1 MAAKQGDAKAQGNL
15 GFMYDNG
22 EGVPQD
28 YAEAVKWYRMAAE
41 QGDASAQYNLA
52 LMYASG
58 EGLPQDYATAHM
70 WFNISS
76 AKGHENAGSNRDIA
90 AGQMLPADI
99 SMAQQR
105 ARVCMETNYQDCD

>member
-1 MAAKQGDAKAQGNL
+1 
-15 GFMYDNG
+15 
-22 EGVPQD
+22 
-28 YAEAVKWYRMAAE
+28 
-41 QGDASAQYNLA
+41 
-52 LMYASG
+52 
-58 EGLPQDYATAHM
+58 M